1 MNEKPIERKQQNDSK
16 KKPVVVRVGMSP
28 VEGNK
33 NIGAIRSHL
42 YNYSLAQ
49 SEKQK
54 GFEGKVIFRVD
65 DTNAEKHK
73 KEKEKALELLHFF
86 SDVLD
91 FEFDITP
98 ENSQETIGQS
108 VYQSERQ
115 AIYSKYV
122 EELFDK
128 KIAFVDKDSGLVL
141 FDIKRFIDEYSD
153 TLEFDDVLRG
163 RILVDLEKRLKNS
176 QNYFPLMRSD
186 RSALY
191 HLATVVDD
199 AAFGVTHVV
208 RGQDKIPIVD
218 FQEMVRIALGFE
230 PKKYLHTPL
239 LLDEYG
245 KMLGG
250 ASNFDDF
257 IRKGIL
263 PQALVSYLISSGYG
277 RSNVVYPSILQFLET
292 FDMHKIHRANGKF
305 DPKKLASLN
314 KKLIKTITPDI
325 YLSSVELY
333 LAKNN
338 EDALVQSLK
347 SDEALQKLLISLRR
361 EPEEAVRMIQSI
373 LFPDFEKPDDDVRN
387 ALPSILRE
395 MGAHPDTFPSYDVLG
410 SKKDTFFKAIS
421 WLLVGKQ
428 IFPDINTVYAYL
440 KSRQM
445 LQDRLKVAENT
456 LTIRS

>member
-1 MNEKPIERKQQNDSK
+1 MNENPKERKQQNDSK
-16 KKPVVVRVGMSP
+16 KRPVVVRVGMSP

-54 GFEGKVIFRVD
+54 GSEGKVIFRVD

-73 KEKEKALELLHFF
+73 KEKALELLHFF
-86 SDVLD
+86 SDVLG
-91 FEFDITP
+91 FEFDVTP

-115 AIYSKYV
+115 TIYSKYE

-141 FDIKRFIDEYSD
+141 FDIERFIDEYSD
-153 TLEFDDVLRG
+153 TFEFDDVLRG
-163 RILVDLEKRLKNS
+163 RILVDLKKRLKS
-176 QNYFPLMRSD
+176 GQNYFPLMRSD

-199 AAFGVTHVV
+199 AEFGVTHVV
-208 RGQDKIPIVD
+208 RGQDKMPVVD

-239 LLDEYG
+239 LLDERG

-277 RSNVVYPSILQFLET
+277 RSDVIYPSISQFLET
-292 FDMHKIHRANGKF
+292 FDAHKIHKANGKF
-305 DPKKLASLN
+305 DPEKLASLN
-314 KKLIKTITPDI
+314 KKLIKTIAPDI
-325 YLSSVELY
+325 YLSSVELF
-333 LAKNN
+333 LAKNHQ
-338 EDALVQSLK
+338 DALVQSLK

-361 EPEEAVRMIQSI
+361 EPEEASRMIQSI
-373 LFPDFEKPDDDVRN
+373 LFPDFEKPDDDVRDV
-387 ALPSILRE
+387 LPCIFRE
-395 MGAHPDTFPSYDVLG
+395 MEACPDVFPSCEVLRL
-410 SKKDTFFKAIS
+410 KKDTFFKAMS

-428 IFPDINTVYAYL
+428 TFPDINAVYVYL
-440 KSRQM
+440 KSRQT

-456 LTIRS
+456 LIIRS